1 MLVRRASTVLRPA
14 TLAARRLAA
23 APWLGGSSGARVR
36 SPFLPPQS
44 SLLCTAVPSPSSPAA
59 VEAEATDATLPEVVW
74 KLRRIAHD
82 MPPAMLQAFG
92 RDNI

>member
-36 SPFLPPQS
+36 SPFLSPQS
-44 SLLCTAVPSPSSPAA
+44 SLLCTAVPSPSSPAV
-59 VEAEATDATLPEVVW
+59 VEAEATEAEAQEDIFLEHY
-74 KLRRIAHD
+74 L
-82 MPPAMLQAFG
+82 
-92 RDNI
+92 